1 MTIVPLVADVPLS
14 RAAAAPQTGSG
25 FFDALEGAAR
35 ALKRADAAEDA
46 FAAHTGS
53 LQDAVY
59 ERAQAD
65 VVLSIATATAQR
77 AAQALQSVLNMQ
89 I

>member
-1 MTIVPLVADVPLS
+1 MTITPLVPDQAPSAS
-14 RAAAAPQTGSG
+14 RPAAPDSGAFAKALDGVGS
-25 FFDALEGAAR
+25 ALT
-35 ALKRADAAEDA
+35 RADNAEDT

-53 LQDAVY
+53 LQDAIF

-65 VVLSIATATAQR
+65 VALSVATAAAQR
-77 AAQALQSVLNMQ
+77 TAQALQSVLNMQ